1 MTTKPKR
8 AGKLLMGLLILGIC
22 SGAIL
27 SCNSEYTPKRK
38 GYYRIDLPEH
48 NYQTFD
54 RAGYPY
60 TFEYPVYASVA
71 KDSTFFDSTTE
82 NPFWINID
90 FPQFNARIYV
100 SYKAIGKN
108 NFDKLRDDAFKMTFK
123 HTSKASSIDQT
134 PIQTANGIGGM
145 YFSVG
150 GNAATAHQFFVTDTT
165 RNFLRGAL
173 YFDAT
178 PNEDSLKP
186 VNDFLQQDMVHLI
199 NTFRWRGTAK

>member
-1 MTTKPKR
+1 M
-8 AGKLLMGLLILGIC
+8 
-22 SGAIL
+22 
-27 SCNSEYTPKRK
+27 
-38 GYYRIDLPEH
+38 
-48 NYQTFD
+48 
-54 RAGYPY
+54 
-60 TFEYPVYASVA
+60 V

-82 NPFWINID
+82 NPYWINID
-90 FPQFNARIYV
+90 FPKFNARIYV

-108 NFDKLRDDAFKMTFK
+108 SFDKLRDDAFKMTFK

-134 PIQTANGIGGM
+134 PIQTTNGIGGM

-173 YFDAT
+173 YFDTA

-186 VNDFLQQDMVHLI
+186 VNDFLQEDMVHLI
-199 NTFRWRGTAK
+199 NTFRWRAAAK